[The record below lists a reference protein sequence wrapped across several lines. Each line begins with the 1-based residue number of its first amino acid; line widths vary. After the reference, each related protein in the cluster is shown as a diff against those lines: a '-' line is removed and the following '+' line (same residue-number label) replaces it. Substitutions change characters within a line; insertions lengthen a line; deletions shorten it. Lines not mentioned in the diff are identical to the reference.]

1 MKLLVQ
7 LLIITTTTAANT
19 PVVIIPGTAGNR
31 LQGKLNKEA
40 HSPHFYCEK
49 TSDDWFDL
57 WLSITQLLPGA
68 IDCWCENI
76 SLIYD
81 EAADTLRNWPGVET
95 RVPCFG
101 DVCGIEYLD
110 TDITVSDSAYFADII
125 KAFEDSGYKRGVDL
139 VSAPY
144 DWRFAANS
152 NNGNYI
158 NNTIALIEK
167 MYSDNEDTPVM
178 LLTHSMGGLW
188 SAHILRS
195 EVDEEWKAK
204 YLKSYVPIA
213 PAFGGSVNEFK
224 VFATGQADDLPGISS
239 STLRDEQRTYE
250 SNYWLLPNAELWPEG
265 EAVVTTAEG
274 KTYNSHN
281 LDQFFDDIG
290 YGVGK
295 KVTKRLEGIVSV
307 EDVHMHDIH
316 IFYGKDVDTDESY
329 EYTKAGSW
337 EEEGMKTKVGDGDG
351 TVNIR
356 SREAG
361 NGWGGVV
368 EAVAMG
374 GETHQGILKNKVL
387 IEKLLELAKT

>member
-1 MKLLVQ
+1 M
-7 LLIITTTTAANT
+7 
-19 PVVIIPGTAGNR
+19 
-31 LQGKLNKEA
+31 
-40 HSPHFYCEK
+40 
-49 TSDDWFDL
+49 
-57 WLSITQLLPGA
+57 
-68 IDCWCENI
+68 
-76 SLIYD
+76 
-81 EAADTLRNWPGVET
+81 
-95 RVPCFG
+95 
-101 DVCGIEYLD
+101 
-110 TDITVSDSAYFADII
+110 
-125 KAFEDSGYKRGVDL
+125 
-139 VSAPY
+139 
-144 DWRFAANS
+144 
-152 NNGNYI
+152 
-158 NNTIALIEK
+158 
-167 MYSDNEDTPVM
+167 
-178 LLTHSMGGLW
+178 
-188 SAHILRS
+188 
-195 EVDEEWKAK
+195 
-204 YLKSYVPIA
+204 
-213 PAFGGSVNEFK
+213 
-224 VFATGQADDLPGISS
+224 
-239 STLRDEQRTYE
+239 
-250 SNYWLLPNAELWPEG
+250 
-265 EAVVTTAEG
+265 VTTAEG

-356 SREAG
+356 SLEAG